1 MDGLV
6 CIGFVLVVLAVIGF
20 FLFCFTKIF
29 KRESGA
35 HKNKK
40 EANAST
46 PVQKQKN
53 EPKSS
58 SENNI
63 LGVKWKKYIINAML
77 VVIILLIAGV
87 FLAGIPAMIAGY
99 KTGAAMSN
107 ANIVLNPEQ
116 QQVLTDLETHKAGI
130 AADSVLCSQYVNL
143 TNADAD
149 NWNNV
154 KAASAAERVA
164 AYNAYYRDVTYET
177 NQLES
182 YNTKL
187 DNYNIW

>member
-1 MDGLV
+1 
-6 CIGFVLVVLAVIGF
+6 
-20 FLFCFTKIF
+20 
-29 KRESGA
+29 
-35 HKNKK
+35 
-40 EANAST
+40 
-46 PVQKQKN
+46 
-53 EPKSS
+53 
-58 SENNI
+58 
-63 LGVKWKKYIINAML
+63 ML